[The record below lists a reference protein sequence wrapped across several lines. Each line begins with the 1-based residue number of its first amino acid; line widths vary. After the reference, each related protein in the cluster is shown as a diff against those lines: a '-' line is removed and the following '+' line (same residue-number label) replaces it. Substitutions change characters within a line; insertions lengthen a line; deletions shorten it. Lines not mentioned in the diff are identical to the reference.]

1 MESSGL
7 DLSRA
12 TLLTPSDPARVER
25 TLEALAAKGTVI
37 AAEHR
42 PSLGGVFGNS
52 PYLARLALREPSP
65 LGQIL
70 AEGPQAVATQI
81 GGRALAVGSVDDPAL
96 AMSALRC
103 AKRGPARA
111 IAP

>member
-42 PSLGGVFGNS
+42 PFLDGVFGNS

-65 LGQIL
+65 LGRIL
-70 AEGPQAVATQI
+70 AEGPQAVAMQM
-81 GGRALAVGSVDDPAL
+81 GERALAVALADDPVL
-96 AMSALRC
+96 AISALPS
-103 AKRGPARA
+103 A
-111 IAP
+111 

>member
-42 PSLGGVFGNS
+42 PFLDGVFGNS

-70 AEGPQAVATQI
+70 AAGPQAVAMHM
-81 GGRALAVGSVDDPAL
+81 GDRALAAPQVVDPIL
-96 AMSALRC
+96 PMSPL
-103 AKRGPARA
+103 
-111 IAP
+111 